1 MILFSLFDRSIAINY
16 FKTISWIVV
25 LFTSLNTRAQFPE
38 TDKYNI
44 LNSKFNDLVEL
55 HRCYASLICN
65 LKLPSK
71 AKQSKIGIPD
81 R

>member
-44 LNSKFNDLVEL
+44 LNSKFNDLVDIAVTR
-55 HRCYASLICN
+55 H
-65 LKLPSK
+65 
-71 AKQSKIGIPD
+71 
-81 R
+81 